1 MAITSAIMAA
11 PDKNVEA
18 FRASLLKWYDRHRRV
33 LPWRALKGR
42 KADPYHVW
50 LSEIM
55 LQQTT
60 VPAVVPYFLK
70 FLDKWPTVHDL
81 ARAESEEVMQNWA
94 GLGYYAR
101 ARNLHKCAQYVS
113 GTLNGKFPSSLD
125 KLKELPG
132 VGDYTSAAISAIAF
146 NKPANVVDGNVER
159 VMARIFAVTQPVP
172 DSKPLL
178 KQLAATM
185 AEGETARP
193 GDYAQALMDLGA
205 TICTPSSPKCML
217 CPVRDFCDGLEQG
230 IAAGLPARKAK
241 TQKPQKHGY
250 VYWLTDAKGCIL
262 FEKRGEKGM
271 LGGTIGLPT
280 SAWLDIALEKTHL
293 ADTIQGKKSRVLIR
307 HSFTHFDLE
316 LEGITATV
324 GEKSALPKGGNYF
337 WVPPEQ
343 AETLG
348 IPTLFKKALKQ
359 FI

>member
-1 MAITSAIMAA
+1 MVGNMGETA
-11 PDKNVEA
+11 KNVED
-18 FRASLLKWYDRHRRV
+18 FRDDLLKWYDRHRRA
-33 LPWRALKGR
+33 LPWRAMPKQ

-60 VPAVVPYFLK
+60 VPAVIPYFLK
-70 FLDKWPTVHDL
+70 FLAKWPTVHDL
-81 ARAESEEVMQNWA
+81 AGADAEDVMQNWA

-101 ARNLHKCAQYVS
+101 ARNLHKCAKVVS
-113 GTLNGKFPSSLD
+113 NDLKGKFPGGQD
-125 KLKELPG
+125 ALKELPG
-132 VGDYTSAAISAIAF
+132 IGDYTSAAIAAIAF

-178 KQLAATM
+178 KKLAADM
-185 AEGETARP
+185 AQGETKRP

-205 TICTPSSPKCML
+205 TICTPSSPKCMI
-217 CPVRDFCDGLEQG
+217 CPVREQCDSFDQG
-230 IAAGLPARKAK
+230 IAAGLPVRKAK
-241 TQKPQKHGY
+241 GAKPQKHGY
-250 VYWLTDAKGCIL
+250 VYWITDNQGQVL
-262 FEKRGEKGM
+262 FERRGEKGM

-280 SAWLDIALEKTHL
+280 SVWVEKTLEKTHL
-293 ADTIQGKKSRVLIR
+293 PFIVKNKESRVKVL

-316 LEGITATV
+316 LLGVT
-324 GEKSALPKGGNYF
+324 GEADAPQGGNYF
-337 WVPPEQ
+337 WIPAKE
-343 AETLG
+343 AGSLG

>member
-1 MAITSAIMAA
+1 MAIINAIMAA

-33 LPWRALKGR
+33 LPWRALQGQ

-70 FLDKWPTVHDL
+70 FLGKWPTIHAL
-81 ARAESEEVMQNWA
+81 AAANAEDVMQNWA

-101 ARNLHKCAQYVS
+101 ARNLHKCAKYVS
-113 GTLNGKFPSSLD
+113 ENLGGKFPSD
-125 KLKELPG
+125 VEKLKELPG
-132 VGDYTSAAISAIAF
+132 VGDYTSAAIASIAF

-159 VMARIFAVTQPVP
+159 VMARIFAVTEPVP

-178 KQLAATM
+178 KTLAANM
-185 AEGETARP
+185 ATGEIKRP

-205 TICTPSSPKCML
+205 TICTPSSPKCIL
-217 CPVRDFCDGLEQG
+217 CPVRDFCDGYEQG
-230 IAAGLPARKAK
+230 IAADLPIRKAK
-241 TQKPQKHGY
+241 MQKPQKHGY
-250 VYWLTDAKGCIL
+250 VYWITDSKNRVL

-271 LGGTIGLPT
+271 LGGTMGLPT
-280 SAWLDIALEKTHL
+280 SPWLDKALEKTHL
-293 ADTIQGKKSRVLIR
+293 ADSITGTQSRVMVR
-307 HSFTHFDLE
+307 HSFTHFDLD
-316 LEGITATV
+316 LHGITATA
-324 GEKSALPKGGNYF
+324 EDKDLPKGGNYF
-337 WVPPEQ
+337 WVPLEQ

>member
-1 MAITSAIMAA
+1 
-11 PDKNVEA
+11 
-18 FRASLLKWYDRHRRV
+18 
-33 LPWRALKGR
+33 
-42 KADPYHVW
+42 
-50 LSEIM
+50 
-55 LQQTT
+55 
-60 VPAVVPYFLK
+60 
-70 FLDKWPTVHDL
+70 
-81 ARAESEEVMQNWA
+81 
-94 GLGYYAR
+94 
-101 ARNLHKCAQYVS
+101 LHKCAKHVS
-113 GTLNGKFPSSLD
+113 ETMGGKFPSSIE

-132 VGDYTSAAISAIAF
+132 VGDYTSAAIASIAF

-178 KQLAATM
+178 KSLAARM
-185 AEGETARP
+185 AEEETQRP

-217 CPVRDFCDGLEQG
+217 CPVREFCDGYEQG
-230 IAAGLPARKAK
+230 ITAELPARKAK

-250 VYWLTDAKGCIL
+250 VYWITDNKNRVL

-280 SAWLDIALEKTHL
+280 SAWLDKALEKTHL
-293 ADTIQGKKSRVLIR
+293 EGNLKGSNSRVTVR

-316 LEGITATV
+316 LIGVTATAAD
-324 GEKSALPKGGNYF
+324 KDLPKGGNYF
-337 WVPPEQ
+337 WVPLEQ

>member
-1 MAITSAIMAA
+1 MAT
-11 PDKNVEA
+11 PDKNVED
-18 FRASLLKWYDRHRRV
+18 FRAQLLKWYDRHRRV
-33 LPWRALKGR
+33 LPWRALKGQ

-70 FLDKWPTVHDL
+70 FVEKWPTVHDL
-81 ARAESEEVMQNWA
+81 AAAASETVMQNWA

-101 ARNLHKCAQYVS
+101 ARNLHKCAKYVS
-113 GTLNGKFPSSLD
+113 ETLGGKFPSD
-125 KLKELPG
+125 IEKLRELPG
-132 VGDYTSAAISAIAF
+132 VGDYTSAAIAAIAF
-146 NKPANVVDGNVER
+146 NKRANVVDGNVER
-159 VMARIFAVTQPVP
+159 VMARIYAVAQPVP

-178 KQLAATM
+178 KQLAAIT
-185 AEGETARP
+185 AEDETKRP

-217 CPVRDFCDGLEQG
+217 CPVRDFCDAREQG
-230 IAAGLPARKAK
+230 IAAQLPARKAK
-241 TQKPQKHGY
+241 EQKPQKHGY
-250 VYWLTDAKGCIL
+250 VYWITDNKNRVL

-280 SAWLDIALEKTHL
+280 SPWLDKALEKTHL
-293 ADTIQGKKSRVLIR
+293 ADSIKGSKSRVIVR

-316 LEGITATV
+316 LHGITATIAV
-324 GEKSALPKGGNYF
+324 KDIPKNGNYY
-337 WVPPEQ
+337 WVPLEE

>member
-1 MAITSAIMAA
+1 MAA

-33 LPWRALKGR
+33 LPWRALKEQ
-42 KADPYHVW
+42 KSDPYHVW

-70 FLDKWPTVHDL
+70 FLNKWPSVHDL
-81 ARAESEEVMQNWA
+81 AAADSEDVMQNWA

-101 ARNLHKCAQYVS
+101 ARNLHKCAKYVS
-113 GTLNGKFPSSLD
+113 ETLGGKFPSSIE

-132 VGDYTSAAISAIAF
+132 IGDYTSAAIAAIAF

-159 VMARIFAVTQPVP
+159 VMARVFAITEPVP

-178 KQLAATM
+178 KALAAGM
-185 AEGETARP
+185 AESEVKRP

-217 CPVRDFCDGLEQG
+217 CPVRDFCDGYEHG
-230 IAAGLPARKAK
+230 IAADLPARKAK
-241 TQKPQKHGY
+241 AQKPQKHGY
-250 VYWLTDAKGCIL
+250 IYWITDRKNRIL

-280 SAWLDIALEKTHL
+280 SAWLDKALEKTHL
-293 ADTIQGKKSRVLIR
+293 ADSLSCKKSRVMVR

-324 GEKSALPKGGNYF
+324 AEKDVPKGGNYF